1 MFAGFPF
8 GRERPFTYLE
18 GKRVLGLALGELR
31 NRTDLKSRLGMNPKL
46 PGRSAITGRQR
57 AGIWDVLL
65 LSESENFREH
75 LHLTWGVSAQGI
87 EAMVT
92 VPDKVNSITRRN
104 LKQLG
109 EAGFRILTKEVV
121 NNLEPLLRV
130 TCSPDVPHS

>member
-1 MFAGFPF
+1 LEIVEAKLIDSERLLEGTLTMFAGFPF

-92 VPDKVNSITRRN
+92 VPDKS
-104 LKQLG
+104 KQHY
-109 EAGFRILTKEVV
+109 AA
-121 NNLEPLLRV
+121 EP
-130 TCSPDVPHS
+130 